1 MTETEPEPAP
11 APSPVTAEPQT
22 PDTREQETD
31 GSPPL
36 DQPMTDLG
44 PLGDL
49 LERLGFDDERE
60 EGDR

>member
-1 MTETEPEPAP
+1 M
-11 APSPVTAEPQT
+11 TAESQT

-36 DQPMTDLG
+36 DAPMTDLG

-49 LERLGFDDERE
+49 ERFRFDDERE
-60 EGDR
+60 EDK